1 MGDNEKTTSVGWIG
15 AGRMG
20 YAMIER
26 LLDAGH
32 DVSVYNRT
40 RSKAEPLAERG
51 AKLVDT
57 PAQLADRDVV
67 FIMVA
72 ASDDLEAVTVG
83 EDGLLTADASPQ
95 IIIDCSTVSAAVS
108 EKIRGLAADRG
119 TTLLA
124 APVSGNPKVVRS
136 GKLTLAISGPREAY
150 ERAEHLLR
158 LLGRGV
164 TYVGEG
170 EVARLVKI
178 CHNVFL
184 GVVAQSLAEITVLA
198 EQGGTSRQAFLE
210 FLNNSVMGSV
220 FTRYKSP
227 ALVNLDFSPT
237 FTNVLLRK
245 DFDLGLEAARE
256 FGVPMPVAALTAEMV
271 SSAVGAGHT
280 SEDFATLL
288 LEQARRSGV
297 ELVSENAGCRR
308 RFGDRR
314 EWVSRG
320 PFRLR
325 GTWASTTKNASTS
338 PGSATTGSAARRRRS
353 RRVSAAP
360 FCCSTSTTSA
370 TRRRPGSVV
379 RSATR

>member
-1 MGDNEKTTSVGWIG
+1 MENNEKTMSVGWIG

-20 YAMIER
+20 YALIER

-40 RSKAEPLAERG
+40 RSKAEPLAARG

-72 ASDDLEAVTVG
+72 ASDDLEHVTVG

-95 IIIDCSTVSAAVS
+95 IIIDSSTVSAAIS
-108 EKIRGLAADRG
+108 EKIRGLAANRG
-119 TTLLA
+119 TALLA

-136 GKLTLAISGPREAY
+136 GKLTLAVSGPREAY
-150 ERAEHLLR
+150 ESAEHLLR
-158 LLGRGV
+158 PLGRGV
-164 TYVGEG
+164 TYVGDG

-256 FGVPMPVAALTAEMV
+256 YGVPMPVAALSAEIV
-271 SSAVGAGHT
+271 SSAIGAGHT

-297 ELVSENAGCRR
+297 ELVSEEADVDDGL
-308 RFGDRR
+308 GIPAD
-314 EWVSRG
+314 E
-320 PFRLR
+320 
-325 GTWASTTKNASTS
+325 
-338 PGSATTGSAARRRRS
+338 
-353 RRVSAAP
+353 
-360 FCCSTSTTSA
+360 
-370 TRRRPGSVV
+370 
-379 RSATR
+379 

>member
-1 MGDNEKTTSVGWIG
+1 MENNEKATSVGWIG

-20 YAMIER
+20 YALIER

-40 RSKAEPLAERG
+40 RSKAEPLAARG

-72 ASDDLEAVTVG
+72 ASDDLEHVTIG

-95 IIIDCSTVSAAVS
+95 IIIDSSTVSAAVS

-119 TTLLA
+119 TALLA

-136 GKLTLAISGPREAY
+136 GKLTLAVSGPREAY
-150 ERAEHLLR
+150 ESAEHLLR
-158 LLGRGV
+158 RLGRGV
-164 TYVGEG
+164 TYVGDG

-198 EQGGTSRQAFLE
+198 EQGGTSREAFLE

-227 ALVNLDFSPT
+227 ALVNLDFTPT
-237 FTNVLLRK
+237 FTNILLRK
-245 DFDLGLEAARE
+245 DFDLGLEAARQY
-256 FGVPMPVAALTAEMV
+256 GVPMPVAALSAEIV
-271 SSAVGAGHT
+271 SSAIGAGHT
-280 SEDFATLL
+280 TEDFATLL

-297 ELVSENAGCRR
+297 ELVSEDADVDDGL
-308 RFGDRR
+308 GIPAD
-314 EWVSRG
+314 E
-320 PFRLR
+320 
-325 GTWASTTKNASTS
+325 
-338 PGSATTGSAARRRRS
+338 
-353 RRVSAAP
+353 
-360 FCCSTSTTSA
+360 
-370 TRRRPGSVV
+370 
-379 RSATR
+379 

>member
-1 MGDNEKTTSVGWIG
+1 MGHNEQTMSVGWIG

-20 YAMIER
+20 YALIER

-57 PAQLADRDVV
+57 PAQLADHDVV

-95 IIIDCSTVSAAVS
+95 IIVDSSTVSAAVS
-108 EKIRGLAADRG
+108 EKIRGLAANRG
-119 TTLLA
+119 TALLA
-124 APVSGNPKVVRS
+124 APVSGNPKVVKS
-136 GKLTLAISGPREAY
+136 GKLTLAVSGPREAY
-150 ERAEHLLR
+150 DRAEHLL
-158 LLGRGV
+158 LPLGRGV
-164 TYVGEG
+164 TYVGDG

-198 EQGGTSRQAFLE
+198 EQGGTSRAAFLE

-227 ALVNLDFSPT
+227 ALVNLDFTPT
-237 FTNVLLRK
+237 FTNILLRK

-256 FGVPMPVAALTAEMV
+256 YGVPMPVAALAAEMV

-280 SEDFATLL
+280 TEDFATLL

-297 ELVSENAGCRR
+297 ELVSEQADVDDG
-308 RFGDRR
+308 
-314 EWVSRG
+314 
-320 PFRLR
+320 L
-325 GTWASTTKNASTS
+325 GT
-338 PGSATTGSAARRRRS
+338 AAK
-353 RRVSAAP
+353 
-360 FCCSTSTTSA
+360 
-370 TRRRPGSVV
+370 
-379 RSATR
+379 

>member
-1 MGDNEKTTSVGWIG
+1 MENNEKTMSVGWIG

-20 YAMIER
+20 YALIER

-40 RSKAEPLAERG
+40 RSKAEPLAARG

-72 ASDDLEAVTVG
+72 ASDDLEHVTVG

-95 IIIDCSTVSAAVS
+95 IIIDSSTVSAAIS
-108 EKIRGLAADRG
+108 EKIRGLAANRG
-119 TTLLA
+119 TALLA

-136 GKLTLAISGPREAY
+136 GKLTLAVSGPRAAY
-150 ERAEHLLR
+150 ESAEHLLR
-158 LLGRGV
+158 PLGRGV
-164 TYVGEG
+164 TYVGDG

-256 FGVPMPVAALTAEMV
+256 YGVPMPVAALSAEIV
-271 SSAVGAGHT
+271 SSAIGAGHT

-297 ELVSENAGCRR
+297 ELVSEEADVDDGL
-308 RFGDRR
+308 GIPAD
-314 EWVSRG
+314 E
-320 PFRLR
+320 
-325 GTWASTTKNASTS
+325 
-338 PGSATTGSAARRRRS
+338 
-353 RRVSAAP
+353 
-360 FCCSTSTTSA
+360 
-370 TRRRPGSVV
+370 
-379 RSATR
+379 

>member
-1 MGDNEKTTSVGWIG
+1 MGDNGMTTRVGWIG

-20 YAMIER
+20 YALIER

-57 PAQLADRDVV
+57 AAQLADRDVV

-72 ASDDLEAVTVG
+72 ASDDLEDVTVG
-83 EDGLLTADASPQ
+83 EDGLLTATTAPQ
-95 IIIDCSTVSAAVS
+95 IVVDCSTVSAGVS

-119 TTLLA
+119 TTFLA

-136 GKLTLAISGPREAY
+136 GKLTLAVSGPREAFDRS
-150 ERAEHLLR
+150 EQLLR
-158 LLGRGV
+158 ALGRGV

-227 ALVNLDFSPT
+227 AFVNLDFSPT

-256 FGVPMPVAALTAEMV
+256 HGVPMPVAALAAEMV
-271 SSAVGAGHT
+271 SAAIGAGHT
-280 SEDFATLL
+280 AEDFATLL

-297 ELVSENAGCRR
+297 ELVSENADVDDG
-308 RFGDRR
+308 
-314 EWVSRG
+314 
-320 PFRLR
+320 L
-325 GTWASTTKNASTS
+325 GTDADE
-338 PGSATTGSAARRRRS
+338 
-353 RRVSAAP
+353 
-360 FCCSTSTTSA
+360 
-370 TRRRPGSVV
+370 
-379 RSATR
+379 

>member
-1 MGDNEKTTSVGWIG
+1 MGDNEMPTSVGWIG

-20 YAMIER
+20 YALIER
-26 LLDAGH
+26 LLDAGY

-40 RSKAEPLAERG
+40 RAKAEPLAERG

-72 ASDDLEAVTVG
+72 ASDDLEAVAVG

-95 IIIDCSTVSAAVS
+95 VIIDCSTVSAAAS

-150 ERAEHLLR
+150 DRTEHLLR
-158 LLGRGV
+158 PLGRGV

-256 FGVPMPVAALTAEMV
+256 HGVPMPVAALAAEMV
-271 SSAVGAGHT
+271 SSAIGAGHI

-297 ELVSENAGCRR
+297 ELVSEQAVVDDG
-308 RFGDRR
+308 
-314 EWVSRG
+314 
-320 PFRLR
+320 L
-325 GTWASTTKNASTS
+325 GTDAN
-338 PGSATTGSAARRRRS
+338 G
-353 RRVSAAP
+353 
-360 FCCSTSTTSA
+360 
-370 TRRRPGSVV
+370 
-379 RSATR
+379 